1 MGKKHKNNGRSKSGI
16 DLDAK
21 GCHNCANCT
30 YIGEGDYFCADRRL
44 LRLRGKEVEKAMN
57 AEWILKAM
65 ETIKS
70 GLCEKLEK
78 GNITVYKCGKIIRID
93 IKNAFENE

>member
-30 YIGEGDYFCADRRL
+30 YIGEGDYFCD
-44 LRLRGKEVEKAMN
+44 E
-57 AEWILKAM
+57 
-65 ETIKS
+65 
-70 GLCEKLEK
+70 
-78 GNITVYKCGKIIRID
+78 ITPAVVI
-93 IKNAFENE
+93 A

>member
-1 MGKKHKNNGRSKSGI
+1 
-16 DLDAK
+16 
-21 GCHNCANCT
+21 
-30 YIGEGDYFCADRRL
+30 
-44 LRLRGKEVEKAMN
+44 MN

-78 GNITVYKCGKIIRID
+78 GNITGYKCGKIIRID
-93 IKNAFENE
+93 IKNALEYE